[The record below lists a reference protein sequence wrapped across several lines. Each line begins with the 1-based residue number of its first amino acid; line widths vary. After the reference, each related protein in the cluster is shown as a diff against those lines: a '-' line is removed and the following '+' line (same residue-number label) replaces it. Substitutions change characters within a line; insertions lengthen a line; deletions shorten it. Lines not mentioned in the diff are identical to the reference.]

1 MMGEKEM
8 KDNNQENSNV
18 RRNSASREPVRRDG
32 RRVAGNGG
40 GQPGQASARQAQQPR
55 QTQPGQ
61 SYQTQPRQ
69 TQRNA
74 GSAGTAQGRSRAAAG
89 EPPYQTQPRQ
99 PRQTQQ
105 PGQARRPQQGTGQ
118 RPQAAANG
126 TRKRPS
132 SAKGTKNRK
141 KNTRNLTSRQ
151 AARRKRNKI
160 VLFIS
165 EIFVLLI
172 LLVVFWGFQKASKIK
187 VITID
192 DEDVQISEEVKK
204 AQEETG
210 AMKGYR
216 NIALFGVDS
225 REKQLDKA
233 TRTDVIMI
241 ASINLDTKE
250 VRLVSVYRDTWLNLG
265 TDKYNKANAAYAK
278 GGPQQA
284 LSMLNMNL
292 DMNITDFVTVG
303 FDGLI
308 NVINAVGGIEID
320 VKANEIDHLN
330 SYQVSMCGKP
340 DGTLNAKGEQ
350 NFVPDPN
357 NPFYKYYKPVEHAGV
372 QTLNGLQ
379 ATAYCRIRYVGDDFQ
394 RTQRQRTVLEKT
406 ARKAMTLNP
415 AKLNEIADAV
425 FPEIAT
431 SLELSEILS
440 LLSDIGSYQIGPQTG
455 FPFEEMRD
463 TGRVGSAAVVIPVD
477 LEKNVIE
484 LHKFLF
490 DEEWSPSETVKKCS
504 RKIVSDTG
512 VSASS

>member
-1 MMGEKEM
+1 M

-18 RRNSASREPVRRDG
+18 RRNSTSRELVRRDG

-40 GQPGQASARQAQQPR
+40 AQQRPSAGRQPQQAGQQGRSAAGARPAGAAQGRPRAGAGEQPYSSEQPRRQAQPGQP
-55 QTQPGQ
+55 
-61 SYQTQPRQ
+61 
-69 TQRNA
+69 
-74 GSAGTAQGRSRAAAG
+74 
-89 EPPYQTQPRQ
+89 
-99 PRQTQQ
+99 
-105 PGQARRPQQGTGQ
+105 RRPQQSRQSSQTGAGQRQ
-118 RPQAAANG
+118 RPQAAAG
-126 TRKRPS
+126 GARKKAA
-132 SAKGTKNRK
+132 SAKGAGNRK
-141 KNTRNLTSRQ
+141 KNARNLTSKQ
-151 AARRKRNKI
+151 AARKKRNKI

-192 DEDVQISEEVKK
+192 DEEVQISEEVKK
-204 AQEETG
+204 AQEEETST
-210 AMKGYR
+210 MNKYR

-225 REKQLDKA
+225 RTKRL
-233 TRTDVIMI
+233 TDNTLSDVMMI
-241 ASINLDTKE
+241 ASINLETKE

-265 TDKYNKANAAYAK
+265 TDKYNKANAAYSK

-303 FDGLI
+303 FEGLVK
-308 NVINAVGGIEID
+308 VINAVGGIEID
-320 VKANEIDHLN
+320 VKENEIAHLN
-330 SYQVSMCGKP
+330 SYQISMCGKP

-357 NPFYKYYKPVEHAGV
+357 NPLYQYYKPVEHAGV

-415 AKLNEIADAV
+415 ATLNEIADAV

-440 LLSDIGSYQIGPQTG
+440 LLADIGNYEIGPQTG
-455 FPFEEMRD
+455 FPFDEMRD
-463 TGRVGSAAVVIPVD
+463 TGRVGKAAVVIPVD

-484 LHKFLF
+484 LHRFLF

-504 RKIVSDTG
+504 QKIAADTG
-512 VSASS
+512 VSANS